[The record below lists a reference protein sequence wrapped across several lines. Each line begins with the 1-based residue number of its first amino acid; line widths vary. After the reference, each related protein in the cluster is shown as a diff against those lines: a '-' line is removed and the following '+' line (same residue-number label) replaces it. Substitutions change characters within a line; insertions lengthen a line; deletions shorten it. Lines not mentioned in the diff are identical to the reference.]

1 VSRRTERGAATVLV
15 VALAGLMLVVGLA
28 VVGVTAVVATHRSAQ
43 SAADLAALA
52 GAGALASGRDGCATA
67 DVIARANGADLTGCE
82 VAARDL
88 LVRVGV
94 TARPGFGL
102 TFDLTARARAGPG

>member
-1 VSRRTERGAATVLV
+1 MTRRAEGGAATVLV
-15 VALAGLMLVVGLA
+15 VALAGLLLVVGLA
-28 VVGVTAVVATHRSAQ
+28 VVGVTAVVVTHRSAQ

-67 DVIARANGADLTGCE
+67 DTIARGNGADLRSCE
-82 VAARDL
+82 VAGRDV
-88 LVRVGV
+88 LVRVGA

-102 TFDLTARARAGPG
+102 AFDLTARARAGPG